1 MSNPEAS
8 ADENYVSVPR
18 GGPIYISDMVGPLTR
33 VADFEISIFHELERL
48 KAELSSDSLEMFDA
62 EISVEEL
69 KIISEEELVAQAF
82 EEAFKDDE
90 LAKDSSQTLTEHLGT
105 SRTDNGKSD
114 TELASFERSERE
126 VDSSTIHDPSNHV
139 LPGTCNDKD
148 SDKSKSYKRK
158 RGKNVHQKNAV
169 EREVDSST
177 KHDPSNQVPPGACNN
192 IGSDKSKSN
201 KRKRGKNAVE
211 REVDSSTKHDSSN
224 HVPPGACNNKG
235 SDKSKSN
242 KRKQGKNVHQKNA
255 VEREVDSSTIH
266 DPSNH
271 VPPGACNN
279 RGSDKGKSNKRK
291 RGKKHHKNAVDDH
304 YIPKVEQLAKVKEKQ
319 EEEKAAARLHSF
331 NGSCSSSHS
340 ASKSSSR
347 DARMTSLKSV
357 SLGTKVRAANTCEH
371 IPVQFP
377 EVILCV
383 EIYHYKRT
391 WTKTQEF
398 LVLGR
403 QFLTEMRDR
412 IYCITDEI
420 MKKTDKNDPSGYF
433 LVEDVFCNDFRD
445 PSATDYSKPIL
456 DWLQESKS
464 EALEKWESIA
474 SGELPQKQKALFGS
488 KMGPQLPHFKAIEM
502 QKIRFCDLRFR
513 LGAGYL
519 YCHQGDCKHQVV
531 IRDMRLIHPEDV
543 QNRAA
548 YPLITYQ
555 PKLRFQKCSV
565 CKIYRAVKVTVDDKW
580 AAENP
585 CYFCDLC
592 YYMLHYVEGTLL
604 YDDFSVFEYLHE

>member
-1 MSNPEAS
+1 MSELEAS

-18 GGPIYISDMVGPLTR
+18 GGPIYISDMVGPLTK
-33 VADFEISIFHELERL
+33 VAEFEVAIFHELECL
-48 KAELSSDSLEMFDA
+48 KVELTSDSLETFDD
-62 EISVEEL
+62 EISVEDL
-69 KIISEEELVAQAF
+69 KTISEEELVAQAF

-90 LAKDSSQTLTEHLGT
+90 LTKDSSQTLAEHPCT
-105 SRTDNGKSD
+105 
-114 TELASFERSERE
+114 RSKRE
-126 VDSSTIHDPSNHV
+126 VDSSTIHDP
-139 LPGTCNDKD
+139 
-148 SDKSKSYKRK
+148 
-158 RGKNVHQKNAV
+158 
-169 EREVDSST
+169 
-177 KHDPSNQVPPGACNN
+177 
-192 IGSDKSKSN
+192 
-201 KRKRGKNAVE
+201 
-211 REVDSSTKHDSSN
+211 SN

-242 KRKQGKNVHQKNA
+242 KRKWGNKSQKNA
-255 VEREVDSSTIH
+255 VDE
-266 DPSNH
+266 
-271 VPPGACNN
+271 
-279 RGSDKGKSNKRK
+279 
-291 RGKKHHKNAVDDH
+291 H
-304 YIPKVEQLAKVKEKQ
+304 YIPKVEQLAKVKAKQ

-331 NGSCSSSHS
+331 NGSCSSSRS
-340 ASKSSSR
+340 AKASSSR
-347 DARMTSLKSV
+347 GARMTSLKSV
-357 SLGTKVRAANTCEH
+357 SLGTKVRAANTREH
-371 IPVQFP
+371 IAVQFP

-383 EIYHYKRT
+383 EIYHCKKT

-403 QFLTEMRDR
+403 QFLTEMRDK

-433 LVEDVFCNDFRD
+433 LVEDVLCNDFRD
-445 PSATDYSKPIL
+445 PSAIDYSKPIL

-474 SGELPQKQKALFGS
+474 SGELPKKQKEIFGS
-488 KMGPQLPHFKAIEM
+488 KIGPQFPHFKALEM
-502 QKIRFCDLRFR
+502 QKARFCDLRFR

-519 YCHQGDCKHQVV
+519 YCHQGDCKHLVV
-531 IRDMRLIHPEDV
+531 VRDMRLINPEDV

-565 CKIYRAVKVTVDDKW
+565 CKIFKAVKVTVDDKW

-592 YYMLHYVEGTLL
+592 YYMLHYVDGSLL
-604 YDDFSVFEYLHE
+604 YDDFSVYEYLHE